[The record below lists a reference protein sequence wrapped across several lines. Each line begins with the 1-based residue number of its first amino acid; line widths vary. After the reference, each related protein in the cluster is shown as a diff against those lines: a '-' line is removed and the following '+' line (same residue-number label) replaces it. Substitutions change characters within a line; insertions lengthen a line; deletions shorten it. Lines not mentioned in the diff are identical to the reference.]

1 MVTCNRLSVPIVNM
15 TTVTPAQDL
24 FPCREDF
31 FREEG
36 SEICVPSCETWHEFS
51 DAEVIATDVVIGLA
65 AGIGF
70 LSGVAVI
77 TISFIR
83 FKRMY
88 EK

>member
-1 MVTCNRLSVPIVNM
+1 M
-15 TTVTPAQDL
+15 
-24 FPCREDF
+24 
-31 FREEG
+31 
-36 SEICVPSCETWHEFS
+36 PSCETWHEFS

-77 TISFIR
+77 AISFIR